1 MHIPK
6 FLIVGLLGTLTNL
19 ALFYILADRWEFAA
33 LPVSTCTFFISSI
46 QNYYL
51 NHKWTFSDRT
61 GDQPVGLLSYAKYLF
76 VALAGLGINL
86 FLLWWLLLLFSLP
99 LKVIAQ
105 GVGIAGGTII
115 NFLGSRYW
123 VFRKN
128 D

>member
-6 FLIVGLLGTLTNL
+6 FLAVGLLGTLTNL
-19 ALFYILADRWEFAA
+19 ILFYILADRWGFTA
-33 LPVSTCTFFISSI
+33 LPVSTFTFFISSL

-51 NHKWTFSDRT
+51 NHKWTFSDQT
-61 GDQPVGLLSYAKYLF
+61 ENQPVGWMNYVKYLF

-86 FLLWWLLLLFSLP
+86 FLLWWLIFLYAPP

-105 GVGIAGGTII
+105 AVGIAGGTII
-115 NFLGSRYW
+115 NFLGAKYW
-123 VFRKN
+123 VFRNN